1 MAIVKEKG
9 QLQLEKKAYH
19 DFLKLWHGDKFREL
33 RLGQAFYEH
42 FKLYRLA
49 DQDQL
54 HGLYEKDGDEAH
66 KVIGQVFRFN

>member
-1 MAIVKEKG
+1 MAIIKG

-19 DFLKLWHGDKFREL
+19 DFLKLWRGDKFRGL
-33 RLGQAFYEH
+33 RLGQAFYNH
-42 FKLYRLA
+42 FRLHRLT

-54 HGLYEKDGDEAH
+54 RGLYEKDGDEAH